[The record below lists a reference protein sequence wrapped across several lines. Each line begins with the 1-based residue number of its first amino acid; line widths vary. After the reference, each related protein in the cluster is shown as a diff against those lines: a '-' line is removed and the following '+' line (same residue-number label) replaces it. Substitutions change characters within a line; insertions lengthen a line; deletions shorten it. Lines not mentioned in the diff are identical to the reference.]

1 MILKDFQNDAI
12 NETVEYIRDFLIKKE
27 QGKSPDK
34 VSQVV
39 LKSPTG
45 SGKTIMAAEILRNLA
60 DFFETHPYAII
71 WAAPNK
77 LHEQSLKKLSGL
89 LAETEYR
96 LVSVD
101 SMSAGA
107 LTRNTVL
114 FTNWEKLFK
123 RKDDEWTNRAVRQ
136 GEDGKNLQD
145 VLDAT
150 RAAGTG
156 IVLIVDESHQ
166 TFYGTNSQALVHEV
180 IKPELVLEISATP
193 RAVTMGGDYH
203 ITEVDFADVVESE
216 LIKKEVYL
224 NNEIAKHISDSVNSV
239 EVVINAALD
248 KRDEL
253 ARLYGEQGIN
263 VNPLLL
269 IQLPNT
275 KKEAMTE
282 LDLKDKEII
291 EEILMKRG
299 LRYANG
305 DLAIWLSGDKQ
316 NLENIEKSKN
326 QVKVLIFKQAIALG
340 WDCPRAQVMAMLR
353 DTQSENFRIQTVGRI
368 LRMPEAKHYAEDALN
383 KAYVYTDLPNI
394 TIAPDDADAKNLIKT
409 QFAYRREGIS
419 PVALPSV
426 FIHRTDYGD
435 LRADFKPILDN
446 ILDQSFDVDDSM
458 IAGED
463 RYNKIDEKLELYDSE
478 LTSPIIAD
486 AVVQNLDSY
495 EISEYETLKVNMDA
509 ANIERIFHVI
519 LKGFTGQFK
528 NWARTKSVVCGTLYS
543 WFHKANIDIEQ
554 VQKII
559 ACSTTNQAIFSQIFD
574 KALDAYEDVYRDE
587 MKRRRE
593 RELEELT
600 FKIPEIDQFNEN
612 YTIVESPNNAMEQ
625 YYRSK
630 NAPGTEEK
638 FEKMLNA
645 SSQIEWWYK
654 NGEKMERYFAIPY
667 FELNQRKRSVRRAFY
682 PDYIIKYKDGSIG
695 IYDTK
700 AGFTADNAHVRQKA
714 NALHSFIEEHAD
726 LRLKGGIIN
735 VKNDRFLLQDTED
748 YDEDGE
754 WKDFVLR

>member
-12 NETVEYIRDFLIKKE
+12 NETAEYIRDFLIKKE

-45 SGKTIMAAEILRNLA
+45 SGKTIMAAEILRNLS

-77 LHEQSLKKLSGL
+77 LHEQSLKKLSDR
-89 LAETEYR
+89 LAETEYQ
-96 LVSVD
+96 LVNVD
-101 SMSAGA
+101 SMSAGV

-123 RKDDEWTNRAVRQ
+123 KDKDGEWANKAVRQ

-145 VLDAT
+145 VLDTT
-150 RAAGTG
+150 RAAGIG

-166 TFYGTNSQALVHEV
+166 TFYGPNSQALVHEV

-193 RAVTMGGDYH
+193 KSVTMGGDYH
-203 ITEVDFADVVESE
+203 ITEVDFADVVDSE

-224 NNEIAKHISDSVNSV
+224 NNEIAKNITDATNSV
-239 EVVINAALD
+239 EVVINASLD

-253 ARLYGEQGIN
+253 A
-263 VNPLLL
+263 
-269 IQLPNT
+269 
-275 KKEAMTE
+275 KETMSE
-282 LDLKDKEII
+282 LDLKDKDII
-291 EEILMKRG
+291 ENILEKRG
-299 LRYANG
+299 LRYSNG
-305 DLAIWLSGDKQ
+305 ELAIWLSDDKQ
-316 NLENIEKSKN
+316 NLENIEKPSS

-353 DTQSENFRIQTVGRI
+353 DTKSETFRIQTVGRI

-383 KAYVYTDLPNI
+383 KAYVYTDLPDI
-394 TIAPDDADAKNLIKT
+394 RIDADDTDAKNLLKM
-409 QFAYRREGIS
+409 QFSYRKEGIS
-419 PVALPSV
+419 DVSLPSV

-446 ILDQSFDVDDSM
+446 ILDQTFGTDDSM

-463 RYNKIDEKLELYDSE
+463 RYNLIDEKLELYDSE

-486 AVVQNLDSY
+486 AIIQNLDSY
-495 EISEYETLKVNMDA
+495 EVSEYETLKVNMDA
-509 ANIERIFHVI
+509 ANIERIFNTV

-543 WFHKANIDIEQ
+543 WFHKANIGIEQ
-554 VQKII
+554 VQKLL
-559 ACSTTNQAIFSQIFD
+559 ACSKLNQEIFAQIFD
-574 KALDAYEDVYRDE
+574 RALDAYEDVYQEE
-587 MKRRRE
+587 MKKRRA

-600 FKIPEIDQFNEN
+600 FHIPETDQFNEN
-612 YTIVESPNNAMEQ
+612 YIITRSPNNAMEQ
-625 YYRSK
+625 YYRKK
-630 NAPGTEEK
+630 NAPGTENK
-638 FEKMLNA
+638 FEDMLNA
-645 SSQIEWWYK
+645 STQIEWWYK

-667 FELNQRKRSVRRAFY
+667 FELNDRKRSVRRAFY
-682 PDYIIKYKDGSIG
+682 PDYIIKYKDGSVG

-700 AGFTADNAHVRQKA
+700 AGFTADNEHVRQKA
-714 NALHSFIEEHAD
+714 NALQAFIQEHAN
-726 LRLKGGIIN
+726 LNLKGGIIN
-735 VKNDRFLLQDTED
+735 VKNNNFYLQDSSD
-748 YDEDGE
+748 YDENGE
-754 WKDFVLR
+754 WKAFSI

>member
-27 QGKSPDK
+27 QGKSTDK

-45 SGKTIMAAEILRNLA
+45 SGKTIMAAEILCNLS

-77 LHEQSLKKLSGL
+77 LHEQSLKKLSNR
-89 LAETEYR
+89 LAETEYQ
-96 LVSVD
+96 LVNVD

-123 RKDDEWTNRAVRQ
+123 KDKDGEWANKAVRQ

-150 RAAGTG
+150 RAAGIG

-193 RAVTMGGDYH
+193 KAVTMGGDYH
-203 ITEVDFADVVESE
+203 ITEVDFTGVVDSE
-216 LIKKEVYL
+216 LIKKEIYL
-224 NNEIAKHISDSVNSV
+224 NNEIAKSITDATNSV
-239 EVVINAALD
+239 EAVINAALD
-248 KRDEL
+248 KREEL
-253 ARLYGEQGIN
+253 AKKYQELGLNI
-263 VNPLLL
+263 NPLLL
-269 IQLPNT
+269 VQLPNT
-275 KKEAMTE
+275 SKETMSE
-282 LDLKDKEII
+282 LDLKDKDII
-291 EEILMKRG
+291 ENILEKRG
-299 LRYANG
+299 LRYSNCE
-305 DLAIWLSGDKQ
+305 LAIWLSDDKQ
-316 NLENIEKSKN
+316 NLENIEKLNN

-353 DTQSENFRIQTVGRI
+353 DTKSETFRIQTVGRI
-368 LRMPEAKHYAEDALN
+368 LRMPEARHYAEDALN
-383 KAYVYTDLPNI
+383 KAYVYTDLPDI
-394 TIAPDDADAKNLIKT
+394 KIDADDTDAKNLLKM
-409 QFAYRREGIS
+409 QFAYRKEGIS
-419 PVALPSV
+419 NVSLPSV

-446 ILDQSFDVDDSM
+446 ILDQTFGTDDSM
-458 IAGED
+458 IVGED
-463 RYNKIDEKLELYDSE
+463 RYNLIDEKLELYDSE

-486 AVVQNLDSY
+486 AIIENLDSY
-495 EISEYETLKVNMDA
+495 EVSEYETLKVNMDA
-509 ANIERIFHVI
+509 ANIERIFNTI

-528 NWARTKSVVCGTLYS
+528 NWARTKSVVCGTLYG

-554 VQKII
+554 VQKLI
-559 ACSTTNQAIFSQIFD
+559 ACSRVNQEIFAQIFD
-574 KALDAYEDVYRDE
+574 KALDAYEDVYREE
-587 MKRRRE
+587 MKKRRA

-600 FKIPEIDQFNEN
+600 FRIPEVDQFNEN
-612 YTIVESPNNAMEQ
+612 YIITKSPNNAMEQ
-625 YYRSK
+625 YYRKK
-630 NAPGTEEK
+630 NAPGTENK
-638 FEKMLNA
+638 FEDMLDA

-667 FELNQRKRSVRRAFY
+667 FELNERQRSIRRAFY

-700 AGFTADNAHVRQKA
+700 AGFTADNEHVRQKA
-714 NALHSFIEEHAD
+714 NALQAFIQEHAD
-726 LRLKGGIIN
+726 LNLKGGIIN
-735 VKNDRFLLQDTED
+735 VKNNYFYLQDSPD
-748 YDEDGE
+748 YDENGG
-754 WKDFVLR
+754 WKAFAI

>member
-12 NETVEYIRDFLIKKE
+12 NETAEYIRDFLIKKE

-45 SGKTIMAAEILRNLA
+45 SGKTIMAAEILRNLS

-77 LHEQSLKKLSGL
+77 LHEQSLKKLSDR
-89 LAETEYR
+89 LAETEYQ
-96 LVSVD
+96 LVNVD

-123 RKDDEWTNRAVRQ
+123 KDKDGEWANRAVRQ

-150 RAAGTG
+150 RAAGIG

-166 TFYGTNSQALVHEV
+166 TFYGPNSQSLVHGV

-193 RAVTMGGDYH
+193 KSVTMGGDYH
-203 ITEVDFADVVESE
+203 ITEVDFADVVDSE

-224 NNEIAKHISDSVNSV
+224 NNEIAKNITDATDSV
-239 EVVINAALD
+239 EAVINASLD

-253 ARLYGEQGIN
+253 AKKYQEQGIN
-263 VNPLLL
+263 INPLLL

-275 KKEAMTE
+275 SKETMSE
-282 LDLKDKEII
+282 LDLKDKDII
-291 EEILMKRG
+291 ENILEKRG
-299 LRYANG
+299 LRYSNG
-305 DLAIWLSGDKQ
+305 ELAIWLSDDKQ
-316 NLENIEKSKN
+316 NLENIEKPNN

-353 DTQSENFRIQTVGRI
+353 DTKSETFRIQTVGRI

-383 KAYVYTDLPNI
+383 KAYVYTDLPDI
-394 TIAPDDADAKNLIKT
+394 RIDADDTDAKNLLKM
-409 QFAYRREGIS
+409 QFSYRKEGIS
-419 PVALPSV
+419 DVSLPSV

-446 ILDQSFDVDDSM
+446 ILDQTFGTDDSM

-463 RYNKIDEKLELYDSE
+463 RYNLIDEKLELYDSE

-486 AVVQNLDSY
+486 AIIQNLDSY
-495 EISEYETLKVNMDA
+495 EVSEYETLRVNMDA
-509 ANIERIFHVI
+509 ANIERIFNTV

-528 NWARTKSVVCGTLYS
+528 NWARTKSVVCGTLYG
-543 WFHKANIDIEQ
+543 WFHKANIGIEQ
-554 VQKII
+554 VQKLL
-559 ACSTTNQAIFSQIFD
+559 ACSKLNQEIFAQIFD
-574 KALDAYEDVYRDE
+574 KALDAYEDVYQEE
-587 MKRRRE
+587 MKKRRA

-600 FKIPEIDQFNEN
+600 FHIPETDQFNEN
-612 YTIVESPNNAMEQ
+612 YIIARSPNNAMEQ
-625 YYRSK
+625 YYRKK
-630 NAPGTEEK
+630 NAPGTENK
-638 FEKMLNA
+638 FEDMLNA
-645 SSQIEWWYK
+645 STQIEWWYK

-667 FELNQRKRSVRRAFY
+667 FELNDRKRGIRRAFY
-682 PDYIIKYKDGSIG
+682 PDYIIKYKDGSVG

-700 AGFTADNAHVRQKA
+700 AGFTADNEHVRQKA
-714 NALHSFIEEHAD
+714 NALQAFIKEHAN
-726 LRLKGGIIN
+726 LNLKGGIIN
-735 VKNDRFLLQDTED
+735 VKNNNFYLQDSPD
-748 YDEDGE
+748 YDENGE
-754 WKDFVLR
+754 WKQFII